1 MIKSTSRKDR
11 RLLRAKH
18 VRRHVNGSP
27 ERPRMCV
34 RVSNRWIY
42 VQFID
47 DSSQKVITM
56 ISSLKKGAKS
66 AKKVADAQ
74 ALGTRAAGVA
84 KENGIKAIVFD
95 RGGYKYHG
103 RLKALAEAA
112 RAAGL
117 SF

>member
-1 MIKSTSRKDR
+1 MIKSVSRKDR
-11 RLLRAKH
+11 RAFRAKH
-18 VRRHVNGSP
+18 VRRHVNGTT

-42 VQFID
+42 VQFVD
-47 DSSQKVITM
+47 DSAQNVITM
-56 ISSLKKGAKS
+56 VSSLKKGVES
-66 AKKVADAQ
+66 AKKLADAT
-74 ALGTRAAGVA
+74 ALGTKAAGIA
-84 KENGIKAIVFD
+84 KEKGIQAVVFD

-117 SF
+117 RF